1 MSDQQ
6 TGVEDTTAPTDS
18 PSVLVVGGGFAGCVA
33 ALAAAREQPA
43 AAVEL
48 LVVADDRF
56 DAHSGTV
63 DVLGYT
69 GDEPV
74 EVPLD
79 ALGTLPADHP
89 YRQLGRDRLRAALS
103 MFDAALDYRGGATER
118 NALAPTHAGRVRPVA
133 RYPAGMA
140 AGLVS
145 RDEPMRLVGFEQTPD
160 LDASFVADRLAAQL
174 PYEVAANTVTFP
186 GTVTEYPSGPVLAA
200 ALDEDEAP
208 SGDVG
213 QPDMDLAGAVPPDM
227 DASEAM
233 SPMMGG
239 DDGGP
244 ARDPLVERVRP
255 LLDTEGRVGFPAVL
269 GLTDHDTVRAE
280 LADALHADVFEVP
293 LGPPSIPGR
302 RLERRLH
309 AALTDAGV
317 TITHDTVTD
326 VETGDGRVR
335 RVSLSGG
342 QRAAESVVLATGDL
356 TGPGL
361 TTDRTGIHEPIFG
374 CHVELPDDRSD
385 WTGSTPLSEHPLV
398 RAGVSVDTDLRPL
411 DSSGRP
417 EYDNLRVAGRLVGG
431 VDYDAEQS
439 ADGVALVTGHA
450 AGNWSVP

>member
-6 TGVEDTTAPTDS
+6 TGPEETPTPTDT
-18 PSVLVVGGGFAGCVA
+18 PDVLVVGGGLAGCVA

-56 DAHSGTV
+56 DAHSGTI

-74 EVPLD
+74 EAPLD
-79 ALGTLPADHP
+79 ALERLPAGHP

-103 MFDAALDYRGGATER
+103 LFDATVDYCGGATER

-160 LDASFVADRLAAQL
+160 LDAPFVADRLAAQL
-174 PYEVAANTVTFP
+174 PYEVTASTVTFP
-186 GTVTEYPSGPVLAA
+186 GTVTEYPSEPVLAT

-208 SGDVG
+208 TGDVG
-213 QPDMDLAGAVPPDM
+213 QPDMDLADAVPPDM

-233 SPMMGG
+233 PPMMGG
-239 DDGGP
+239 DEEGP
-244 ARDPLVERVRP
+244 ARDPLVERVAAV
-255 LLDTEGRVGFPAVL
+255 LDTEGRVGFPAVL
-269 GLTDHDTVRAE
+269 GETDHDTVRAE
-280 LADALHADVFEVP
+280 LADTLHADVFEVP
-293 LGPPSIPGR
+293 LGPPSVPGR

-309 AALTDAGV
+309 AALADAGV
-317 TITHDTVTD
+317 AVTRDTVTGVGTD
-326 VETGDGRVR
+326 DGRVQ

-342 QRAAESVVLATGDL
+342 ERAVESVVLATGDL

-361 TTDRTGIHEPIFG
+361 ITDRTGVHEPVFG
-374 CHVELPDDRSD
+374 CHVELPDDRLD
-385 WTGSTPLSEHPLV
+385 WTGPTPLSEHPLV
-398 RAGVSVDTDLRPL
+398 RAGVSVDADLRPL
-411 DSSGRP
+411 DASGRP

-439 ADGVALVTGHA
+439 ADGVALATGHA
-450 AGNWSVP
+450 AGCWSLP